1 MFGIRRSNVSYKS
14 KSELVKNNNLSKNL
28 INNEQEEEEDLY
40 KSTKYIFYDKKKF
53 TDQMEI
59 YISITNFNKKKVLI
73 IISSDSSI
81 EELNN
86 QIVENLQSSPE
97 FKNINGIK
105 AEEIYKISHN
115 NKIYLPQEGTIS
127 DFVNSGDIL
136 YCSLSTDEFWIKTY
150 YNIQSFNFKK
160 IIKLEYKLKKK
171 MKYKKFKLM
180 LMKGGIQLFIEN
192 LKTSYTGY
200 IYNYYVKLFEF
211 KIKKHK
217 KVITHNIHNKQNYK
231 MTIDKIINFSS
242 EIIVFLKFEVF
253 EKLIHKNIK
262 ITNSNV
268 NNLLRVNEYNLLSFE
283 DLANDTSYIPE
294 ITAIKEL
301 SEDFLKKQYNED
313 NPNFLFFNKKKQKM
327 KKMSSDDFLITKKNT
342 QYSLDAEY
350 PLDELVEEDDEKSG
364 DFSRNLNIDEI
375 GIKQKNSLNEIRNTD
390 TDSLG
395 SDNII
400 TTDKKKLKKKSYFS
414 NMNNEIIEK
423 ELPKKKEKKEEKIKN
438 MIIVANFLIKEEKKL
453 LKKLNSY
460 KALYYESPFDKN
472 DVKQLRKTTYNKIMA
487 IYDNRSNI
495 DHLIGEEDENNSK
508 KNNFILE
515 GTKEDEN
522 NYEADTEIEF
532 ETKPRTLSDK
542 KLFKNQLLYR
552 TFNDSKNN
560 EDDDFYLKIKDEE
573 EADDNDK
580 KILDYNLINN
590 SNAKKS
596 FNKNLK
602 FNSEIGD
609 EDKINNSSIELNE
622 GENYYYSN
630 SERRENYA
638 RQSGRR
644 NSFVSKQKNS
654 LLSKLRN
661 KSSPQNFY
669 KIIKSMFNDEEF
681 LSQIKNYYNNTSTK
695 QMIDKIKMPQSKDIE
710 YLEKEYKF
718 LIETTNN
725 RQNDELKLG
734 SGEFHIYVFMI
745 LLFLF
750 SVLILISLNLDLISI
765 FY

>member
-1 MFGIRRSNVSYKS
+1 
-14 KSELVKNNNLSKNL
+14 
-28 INNEQEEEEDLY
+28 
-40 KSTKYIFYDKKKF
+40 
-53 TDQMEI
+53 
-59 YISITNFNKKKVLI
+59 
-73 IISSDSSI
+73 
-81 EELNN
+81 
-86 QIVENLQSSPE
+86 
-97 FKNINGIK
+97 
-105 AEEIYKISHN
+105 
-115 NKIYLPQEGTIS
+115 
-127 DFVNSGDIL
+127 
-136 YCSLSTDEFWIKTY
+136 
-150 YNIQSFNFKK
+150 
-160 IIKLEYKLKKK
+160 
-171 MKYKKFKLM
+171 
-180 LMKGGIQLFIEN
+180 
-192 LKTSYTGY
+192 
-200 IYNYYVKLFEF
+200 
-211 KIKKHK
+211 
-217 KVITHNIHNKQNYK
+217 
-231 MTIDKIINFSS
+231 
-242 EIIVFLKFEVF
+242 
-253 EKLIHKNIK
+253 
-262 ITNSNV
+262 
-268 NNLLRVNEYNLLSFE
+268 
-283 DLANDTSYIPE
+283 
-294 ITAIKEL
+294 
-301 SEDFLKKQYNED
+301 
-313 NPNFLFFNKKKQKM
+313 
-327 KKMSSDDFLITKKNT
+327 
-342 QYSLDAEY
+342 
-350 PLDELVEEDDEKSG
+350 
-364 DFSRNLNIDEI
+364 
-375 GIKQKNSLNEIRNTD
+375 
-390 TDSLG
+390 
-395 SDNII
+395 
-400 TTDKKKLKKKSYFS
+400 
-414 NMNNEIIEK
+414 
-423 ELPKKKEKKEEKIKN
+423 

-472 DVKQLRKTTYNKIMA
+472 DVKQLRKTTYNEIIA

-508 KNNFILE
+508 KNKFILE

-573 EADDNDK
+573 EADNNDK

-602 FNSEIGD
+602 FNSDIGD